1 MAGTLHLS
9 AEIPI
14 LETERLT
21 LRAHRVEDFT
31 DCAAMWADP
40 NVTRYL
46 RDKPFTEEES
56 WTRFLRYLGHW
67 MVFGFGYWVA
77 SEKVAGKFVGELG
90 FADYKREIEPSL
102 KGVPEIGWVF
112 DSHAHGKGYATE
124 AARAVTAWGD
134 SHFGLVQTACLIDP
148 ENAASLRVAEKL
160 GYREFRKTTYHG
172 HPTTMFLRKPDGK

>member
-1 MAGTLHLS
+1 MALRLS

-21 LRAHRVEDFT
+21 LRGHRVEDFA

-77 SEKVAGKFVGELG
+77 EEKATGKFVGELG

-112 DSHAHGKGYATE
+112 ASRGHGKGYATE
-124 AARAVTAWGD
+124 AARAVTAWGEAR
-134 SHFGLVQTACLIDP
+134 FGDMRTACIISP
-148 ENAASLRVAEKL
+148 ENKASIRVAEKL

-172 HPTTMFLRKPDGK
+172 QPATVFFRKAGGAE